1 MKNYDNFDNT
11 FLTKL
16 LCIIALLALAFVIA
30 VVAIGLLSGESL
42 PQNEDGSAETF
53 VFDESNEDSSNEN
66 RETDYSSESIPDTEP
81 VPSDTAD
88 TEADIET
95 QDATSEPLPD
105 ITDEPAPTML
115 CETEDMGQEY
125 IDSVIFLGDSATYGL
140 KSYQML
146 KDGRDT
152 KQLWATKNATLTL
165 NDILSK
171 KIVYPE
177 SGEEV
182 SIAYAAEMSKPEI
195 LIITLGIEGIV
206 YIEEDDFKE
215 EYSSLIDA
223 ILTASPNTKIILQSI
238 FPVASE
244 IKNSPKLTN
253 ELVDRANTWVY
264 EIASGKGLRYLDTQS
279 VLKNE
284 SGVLDSKFD
293 NGGTGITL
301 NDTGFAAVL
310 DYIRTHG
317 YK

>member
-1 MKNYDNFDNT
+1 MKDYDNFDNT

-16 LCIIALLALAFVIA
+16 LCIIAVLALAFVIA

-42 PQNEDGSAETF
+42 PNANDSNAETF
-53 VFDESNEDSSNEN
+53 VFDESNENSTNEAE
-66 RETDYSSESIPDTEP
+66 ETEYSPESIRDTEP
-81 VPSDTAD
+81 VPPETVD
-88 TEADIET
+88 TETEA
-95 QDATSEPLPD
+95 ATSEPLPD

-115 CETEDMGQEY
+115 GETEDMGQEY

-182 SIAYAAEMSKPEI
+182 SIASAAEMSKPEI

-223 ILTASPNTKIILQSI
+223 VLTASPHTKIILQSI

-301 NDTGFAAVL
+301 NDTGFSAVL